1 MVLTLPTCFDIYYLH
16 SVIMAALWNRGG
28 HYILVLWF
36 LLSFSLAYFQLS
48 QIGCLPYFHTW
59 CGLIANLEC
68 RSEMC
73 CTQLTEN
80 TGRKKLPKIH
90 HLGTIALLGCTFATK
105 ACINNRKKNL
115 SNSNISST
123 CPHNMVNFSPL
134 AAEIGLP
141 VWDTPANFNRFR
153 VLALLLQWR
162 HSTVCLLCWYNI
174 YTFLGVLPSNGILQG
189 AKIHSTCKSC
199 ILLYWQC
206 YCTALQ

>member
-105 ACINNRKKNL
+105 ACINNRKKKPVKQQYL
-115 SNSNISST
+115 LHMSPQYGELQPIS
-123 CPHNMVNFSPL
+123 
-134 AAEIGLP
+134 G
-141 VWDTPANFNRFR
+141 WDRFTSLGHPSKFQQVSRVGFATAVTSLNRMSS
-153 VLALLLQWR
+153 VLVQ
-162 HSTVCLLCWYNI
+162 YI
-174 YTFLGVLPSNGILQG
+174 YIFGGV
-189 AKIHSTCKSC
+189 AF
-199 ILLYWQC
+199 
-206 YCTALQ
+206 